1 MPDTELPEATM
12 LRLEVVRR
20 AIAAEVRAEMA
31 RQNKSLR
38 DLADVLNLSHQS
50 LAVRV
55 RGDVAFRIDELVLL
69 ASALGVQVDSF
80 VRVPAAADAA
90 TVASAA

>member
-1 MPDTELPEATM
+1 MPDTDSPDATM
-12 LRLEVVRR
+12 LRLEAVRR

-38 DLADVLNLSHQS
+38 DLSDTLNLSHQS
-50 LAVRV
+50 LALRV
-55 RGDVAFRIDELVLL
+55 RGDVAFRSDELVLL
-69 ASALGVQVDSF
+69 ASALGVQVDLF

-90 TVASAA
+90 AVSAA

>member
-1 MPDTELPEATM
+1 MPDTELPDATSLRMEA
-12 LRLEVVRR
+12 VRR

-38 DLADVLNLSHQS
+38 DLADALNLSHQS

-55 RGDVAFRIDELVLL
+55 RGDVAFRSDELVLL
-69 ASALGVQVDSF
+69 ASALGVPVGEF

-90 TVASAA
+90 VVSAA

>member
-1 MPDTELPEATM
+1 MPDTELPDATT
-12 LRLEVVRR
+12 LRLEAVRR

-38 DLADVLNLSHQS
+38 DLADALNLSHQS

-55 RGDVAFRIDELVLL
+55 RGDVAFRIEELVLL
-69 ASALGVQVDSF
+69 ASTLGVPVGGF
-80 VRVPAAADAA
+80 VSVPAAADAA
-90 TVASAA
+90 VADAA